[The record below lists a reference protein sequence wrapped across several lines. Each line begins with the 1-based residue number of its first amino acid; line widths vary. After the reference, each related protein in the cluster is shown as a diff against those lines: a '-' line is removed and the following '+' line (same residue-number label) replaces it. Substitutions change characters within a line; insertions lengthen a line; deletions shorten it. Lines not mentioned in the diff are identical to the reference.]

1 MKIEIDVLEEAT
13 KAVFKHLKEQK
24 ITDLKFDEDFYWNI
38 TQEDRYNPYDEP
50 KELTLGQLSDDWL
63 EIKKIASGEN
73 ETIGFALVWLA
84 SLYKIIGE
92 KHPY

>member
-1 MKIEIDVLEEAT
+1 MKIEVDVLEEAT
-13 KAVFKHLKEQK
+13 NAVFNHLKEQK
-24 ITDLKFDEDFYWNI
+24 ITHFEINEDFYWDI

-50 KELTLGQLSDDWL
+50 KELTLGQLSYDWL
-63 EIKKIASGEN
+63 EIQKIASGEN